1 MKLSVKTDMKCSAI
15 STHFP
20 IQINPRFTYTDVLLK
35 PTKHNT
41 PKNPQNTKHFPHSR
55 LKEH

>member
-1 MKLSVKTDMKCSAI
+1 MILSVKTDMKCSAI

-35 PTKHNT
+35 PTKHT
-41 PKNPQNTKHFPHSR
+41 KKPPEHKTKHFPHSR